1 MDAGVHVKA
10 FCTDVPHFNTGGAH
24 IVAEAAVNV
33 GGNDGT
39 NAPVS
44 EQADSKLSEFPT
56 AVIYHPN
63 IVYLVLMSYRSLEC
77 VKFGTKIP

>member
-44 EQADSKLSEFPT
+44 EQADSKLLEFPT
-56 AVIYHPN
+56 AV
-63 IVYLVLMSYRSLEC
+63 MSYRSLEC
-77 VKFGTKIP
+77 VKFGIKIP